1 MALAQLPELNVETEL
16 HKQREE
22 KTHLQTLNWRGVFE
36 F

>member
-1 MALAQLPELNVETEL
+1 MALAQLSELNVETEL

-22 KTHLQTLNWRGVFE
+22 KTHLQMLNWRGVLE